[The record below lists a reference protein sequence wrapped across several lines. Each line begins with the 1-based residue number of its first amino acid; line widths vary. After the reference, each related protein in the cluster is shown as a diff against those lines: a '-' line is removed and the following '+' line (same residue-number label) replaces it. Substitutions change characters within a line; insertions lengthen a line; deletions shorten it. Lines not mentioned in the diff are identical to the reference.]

1 MFLGSYPKWINCYL
15 FYHIP
20 PMPTVKKISILEIM
34 RNSQKG
40 RDYVEVDVKKVME
53 HLNEIYQCG
62 AKPDG
67 TFTRMAYSREDKRGE
82 KSSAAILKSWVFRH
96 GSIRQGI

>member
-1 MFLGSYPKWINCYL
+1 M
-15 FYHIP
+15 
-20 PMPTVKKISILEIM
+20 
-34 RNSQKG
+34 
-40 RDYVEVDVKKVME
+40 EVDVKKVME

-67 TFTRMAYSREDKRGE
+67 TFTRMAYSREMIKREE